1 MVIRL
6 WLYGYTVMVNQYG
19 YGYMVM
25 VMIQYLL
32 DGDYLIFLDGDN
44 SIFVGWG

>member
-1 MVIRL
+1 MVIWL
-6 WLYGYTVMVNQYG
+6 WLYGYGCMVMVIWLWLYG

-32 DGDYLIFLDGDN
+32 DGDN
-44 SIFVGWG
+44 SIFFGWG

>member
-1 MVIRL
+1 MVMVIK
-6 WLYGYTVMVNQYG
+6 

-32 DGDYLIFLDGDN
+32 DGDNSIFLDRDN
-44 SIFVGWG
+44 SIFVSFFVC